1 MARKK
6 VDPKSW
12 EAQNAPPAQAKGKK
26 SSAKKAPAPRA
37 PERTEPDYESEGW
50 RVWFKDDGKVHL
62 ALKGEPTQK
71 LRLVAR
77 IPEEIFSDER
87 REGGVTVSLQDDQGF
102 EWVSQGK
109 LGPSEWEGRLL
120 SADLEFTPAV
130 EVIAEDT
137 LPNVVQALPI
147 DHFALARLGELA
159 CKADPRLAEEL
170 ARAIPALPALLRGV
184 EEGLWRR

>member
-12 EAQNAPPAQAKGKK
+12 EAQNAPPAKAKGKK
-26 SSAKKAPAPRA
+26 SSAKKAPRA
-37 PERTEPDYESEGW
+37 PEPDYTSDDEGW
-50 RVWFKDDGKVHL
+50 RVWFQEDGNVRL
-62 ALKGEPTQK
+62 ALRGEPTQK

-147 DHFALARLGELA
+147 DHFSLARLGELA